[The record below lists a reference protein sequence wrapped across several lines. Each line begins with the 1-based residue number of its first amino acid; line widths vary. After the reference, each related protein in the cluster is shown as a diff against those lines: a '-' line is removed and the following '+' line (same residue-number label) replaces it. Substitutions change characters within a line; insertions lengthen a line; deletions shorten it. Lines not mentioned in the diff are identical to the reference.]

1 MASLSRATSRSSLV
15 LNIAAA
21 VGLAV
26 IGNGI
31 IALFDWRAGND
42 GTISPSFAPPGAVI
56 GMVWTSLFAAMG
68 AARWLV
74 VRDASGTGRRNA
86 WLVTALLLA
95 CFAYPY
101 YTLGFRSEVIGLI
114 GSIATA
120 IAAAVIAWRIHGQ
133 SRAAAALVALTSIW
147 CVFASVVLIRTLQ
160 INP

>member
-1 MASLSRATSRSSLV
+1 MASLFRATSRWSLA

-26 IGNGI
+26 IGNGV
-31 IALFDWRAGND
+31 IALFGWRASND

-56 GMVWTSLFAAMG
+56 GIVWTLLFAAMG

-74 VRDASGTGRRNA
+74 VRDDGDTGRRNSR
-86 WLVTALLLA
+86 WVTGLLLA

-101 YTLGFRSEVIGLI
+101 YTLGFRSEVSGLI
-114 GSIATA
+114 GSIVTA
-120 IAAAVIAWRIHGQ
+120 IAAAIIAWRIAGQ
-133 SRAAAALVALTSIW
+133 SRMAAALVALTSFW
-147 CVFASVVLIRTLQ
+147 CLFASLMLIRMLQ

>member
-1 MASLSRATSRSSLV
+1 MASSSDAASRSSLA
-15 LNIAAA
+15 LNITAA
-21 VGLAV
+21 VGLAA

-31 IALFDWRAGND
+31 IALLGWRASND
-42 GTISPSFAPPGAVI
+42 GTISPNFAPPGAVI
-56 GMVWTSLFAAMG
+56 GIVWTLLFAAMG

-74 VRDASGTGRRNA
+74 VRDASDAGRRNTR
-86 WLVTALLLA
+86 LVTALLLA

-114 GSIATA
+114 GSIVTA
-120 IAAAVIAWRIHGQ
+120 IAAAVIAWRIAGQ
-133 SRAAAALVALTSIW
+133 SRSAAALVALTSAW

>member
-1 MASLSRATSRSSLV
+1 MASLSPTTSRSSLT

-31 IALFDWRAGND
+31 IALFGWRAGTD

-56 GMVWTSLFAAMG
+56 GIVWTLLFAALG

-74 VRDASGTGRRNA
+74 VRDASDAGRRNA
-86 WLVTALLLA
+86 RLVTALLLI

-101 YTLGFRSEVIGLI
+101 YTLGFRSEVAGLI
-114 GSIATA
+114 GSIVTM
-120 IAAAVIAWRIHGQ
+120 IAAAVIAWRIAGQ
-133 SRAAAALVALTSIW
+133 SRIAAALVAMTSIW